1 MPSRMPARTGRLDG
15 LATASFGRDI
25 SFGTPLGRRRGE
37 TGDLGARGGLLSA
50 VGCPCLVGVSGLY
63 GDHIGDAARSGLHG
77 QGWVVWKGGHMRRLW
92 ATLDT
97 PFSWLPSLLPSFL
110 PCHRDGRAACRRAP
124 SRTNL
129 HSLPTTPT
137 SRGRVCR
144 FEALWAG
151 SSHTAMAPR
160 RTKAAAVAA
169 RGPSS
174 HSREHLRASLAS
186 SLFTKDDENW
196 GPFLSLLSPLLATV
210 EPRAPGETWTLK
222 GGMASSFAH

>member
-1 MPSRMPARTGRLDG
+1 MATT
-15 LATASFGRDI
+15 LATQPGAAC
-25 SFGTPLGRRRGE
+25 T
-37 TGDLGARGGLLSA
+37 ARGGWCGRGA
-50 VGCPCLVGVSGLY
+50 TCAGSG
-63 GDHIGDAARSGLHG
+63 SGP
-77 QGWVVWKGGHMRRLW
+77 R

-174 HSREHLRASLAS
+174 HSHEHLRASLAS
-186 SLFTKDDENW
+186 SLFTRTTTT
-196 GPFLSLLSPLLATV
+196 GGRSSCSSRRSLQRWNRGRLG
-210 EPRAPGETWTLK
+210 RR
-222 GGMASSFAH
+222 